1 MEKNNNPFTMGTNGE
16 GKSMRLITP
25 EGHLDGPA
33 PKGKEILP
41 CTLHG
46 EMVGAFLD
54 PPPLCIT
61 DVHRRT
67 LALLEKGRVLVIYID
82 GLGYDLYRRAPLPF
96 IRETFCC
103 TAARSVFPPLTQPCM
118 ASMLTGAL
126 PDAHGICSRRDH
138 RPGIP
143 SLMKVPGSV
152 LVEADS
158 APLCL
163 EQPPVLTVPEPG
175 ETVDA
180 AVLRAAL
187 PLAAGDAPLLIVHFH
202 GLDDA
207 EHDVGDDAI
216 RLAGKLHEI
225 DDAVRALCAAFTG
238 TAILCAD
245 HGVHAEDGAGTHGSF
260 DYRDMFVPYGEATLC
275 RD

>member
-1 MEKNNNPFTMGTNGE
+1 
-16 GKSMRLITP
+16 MRFITP
-25 EGHLDGPA
+25 EGNLSGPA
-33 PKGKEILP
+33 PRGHDTLP
-41 CTLHG
+41 CVLRG
-46 EMVGAFLD
+46 ETVGAFLD

-61 DVHRRT
+61 DVYRRA
-67 LALLEKGRVLVIYID
+67 LALLRSRRVLVIYID
-82 GLGYDLYRRAPLPF
+82 GLGYDLYRRVPLPF

-103 TAARSVFPPLTQPCM
+103 AATRSVFPPLTQPCM
-118 ASMLTGAL
+118 ASMLTGTL
-126 PDAHGICSRRDH
+126 PDAHGIFTRRDH
-138 RPGIP
+138 RPRLP
-143 SLMKVPGSV
+143 SLLSVPGSV

-163 EQPPVLTVPEPG
+163 EQPPVLTVPAPG
-175 ETVDA
+175 ESTDA

-202 GLDDA
+202 GLDDE
-207 EHDVGDDAI
+207 EHAVGDDAA
-216 RLAGKLHEI
+216 RLAGKLREI

-245 HGVHAEDGAGTHGSF
+245 HGVHAEGGAGAHGSF

-275 RD
+275 GD